1 MQMLPHKKNM
11 HVLFSVGL
19 FCFIMGLVLCASAGY
34 AQDRYKGEWVLP
46 EHYPDGF
53 NGWGRIDRL
62 APDEIVI
69 DDNLYPLSPSVKY
82 NIATSSNVRASLF
95 RVGDTVGYL
104 EDANGLIISL
114 WRIP

>member
-1 MQMLPHKKNM
+1 MLPHKKNM
-11 HVLFSVGL
+11 HVLYSVGL
-19 FCFIMGLVLCASAGY
+19 LCFVVGLVLCAASVGY
-34 AQDRYKGEWVLP
+34 AQDRYKGEWILP

-62 APDEIVI
+62 GADEIVI
-69 DDNLYPLSPSVKY
+69 DDTLYPLSPSVMY

-114 WRIP
+114 WRIPQ